1 MSTSASALRKVALW
15 SAGDRSS
22 GLCCSYSSSPQLSA
36 HGHDV
41 PSVLMRRQAGAAAED
56 QQQAQLLAS
65 LLDQL
70 WGSGAAVA
78 VVAAAGQRSH
88 VSGALL
94 RPGRLGVEVRFVGVD
109 GV

>member
-1 MSTSASALRKVALW
+1 MSLQQAGSTGILNPNLGALT
-15 SAGDRSS
+15 
-22 GLCCSYSSSPQLSA
+22 
-36 HGHDV
+36 
-41 PSVLMRRQAGAAAED
+41 MRRQAGAAAEE

-70 WGSGAAVA
+70 QGSGAAVA

-94 RPGRLGVEVRFVGVD
+94 RPGRLGVEVRLTLSLWVWMGV
-109 GV
+109 